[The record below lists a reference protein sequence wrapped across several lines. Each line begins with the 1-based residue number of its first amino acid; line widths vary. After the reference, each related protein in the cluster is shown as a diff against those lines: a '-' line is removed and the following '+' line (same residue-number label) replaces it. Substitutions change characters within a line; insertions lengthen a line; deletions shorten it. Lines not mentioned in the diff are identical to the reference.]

1 MKDNDQHTKQQ
12 INEDVEP
19 FFQVSRSKS
28 MMAPTKFHFFFLFS
42 ESYFYFICVIFYLR
56 DEDFVWR
63 RCERIL
69 FPSFFSKFMNL
80 CLVST

>member
-28 MMAPTKFHFFFLFS
+28 MMAPTKFHFFSFLVK
-42 ESYFYFICVIFYLR
+42 VIF
-56 DEDFVWR
+56 
-63 RCERIL
+63 IL
-69 FPSFFSKFMNL
+69 FVSFSI
-80 CLVST
+80 